1 MKHVQLDVDSC
12 TPKTAVTMAS
22 AINKEE
28 YSCQCCHPAPQGEED
43 WLEKNYNY
51 SWWIQH
57 SAAARV

>member
-12 TPKTAVTMAS
+12 TPKTAVTKAS

-28 YSCQCCHPAPQGEED
+28 YSCQCCHPQGEED

>member
-12 TPKTAVTMAS
+12 TPKTAVTKAS

-43 WLEKNYNY
+43 
-51 SWWIQH
+51 
-57 SAAARV
+57 